1 MIATDLRR
9 ESLKATKNVLGSI
22 NSAIADSLAHGKRS
36 DMRLRLG
43 WLRRRGEGQV
53 SVRPQPEEAQGWAE
67 SFHNLM
73 ASKYGQALFKAFLQ
87 REFSEENVEFWLAVE
102 DFKKTRAAKMPS
114 KASKIHSDYVAVQ
127 APKEINL
134 DPGTRAQ
141 IAKSLDCPDKYIFD
155 AAQKRVQALME
166 SDAYLRFLQSELYKE
181 LLHPESSSPS
191 NPDAL

>member
-36 DMRLRLG
+36 DMRLRIG
-43 WLRRRGEGQV
+43 WLRRRGEAQV
-53 SVRPQPEEAQGWAE
+53 SVRPQPEEAQGWAD

-102 DFKKTRAAKMPS
+102 DFKKTRVAKMPS

-141 IAKSLDCPDKYIFD
+141 IAKSLDCPDKFIFD

-181 LLHPESSSPS
+181 LLHPESSPS
-191 NPDAL
+191 NPETL

>member
-1 MIATDLRR
+1 MIATDIRR
-9 ESLKATKNVLGSI
+9 ESLKATKNVLGSL
-22 NSAIADSLAHGKRS
+22 NSAIADSIAHGKRS

-43 WLRRRGEGQV
+43 WLRRRGETQC
-53 SVRPQPEEAQGWAE
+53 SVRPQPEEAQSWAE

-87 REFSEENVEFWLAVE
+87 REFSEENVEFWMAVE
-102 DFKKTRAAKMPS
+102 DFKKTRSTKMSS
-114 KASKIHSDYVAVQ
+114 KAFKIHSDYVAVQ

-134 DPGTRAQ
+134 DPATRAQ
-141 IAKSLDCPDKYIFD
+141 IAKNLECPDKYIFD

-166 SDAYLRFLQSELYKE
+166 SDAYIRFLQSELYKE

-191 NPDAL
+191 NADTL

>member
-9 ESLKATKNVLGSI
+9 ESLKATKSVLGSL

-43 WLRRRGEGQV
+43 WLRRRGDSQG
-53 SVRPQPEEAQGWAE
+53 SVRPMPEEVQGWAE

-181 LLHPESSSPS
+181 LLHPDTSLS
-191 NPDAL
+191 NPEGL